1 LKNDLYPI
9 GLVRQQMRRR
19 GNTGREMVS
28 APSLF
33 MLPDANKNK
42 LFANK
47 YLCSRQN
54 NMKYVPHTSPYVVS
68 GADRKSTLLQ
78 IQYVEIGGWEQ
89 HIFFTEFEHPIK

>member
-1 LKNDLYPI
+1 MKNDLYPI

-54 NMKYVPHTSPYVVS
+54 NMKYVPHTSPYMVFGS
-68 GADRKSTLLQ
+68 RPKKYSATNPICRNWRLGTTYLLHG
-78 IQYVEIGGWEQ
+78 V
-89 HIFFTEFEHPIK
+89 